1 MRFPASL
8 SRWKDLY
15 SNTLPPSGAPTK
27 KKDIESLEKVQRRA
41 SRLALK
47 QKSGEMSYEDRCR
60 LLNWQTLEKR
70 RECLSLVQCYNIIF
84 GIESLPFSDFF
95 ELTKFNRTRA
105 NHDYKLY
112 LDFSLCIYNVLD
124 SRFTFSFFYFGG
136 ILYIGF
142 TSRYPLSRDIL

>member
-124 SRFTFSFFYFGG
+124 SRFYFF
-136 ILYIGF
+136 ILLFWGN
-142 TSRYPLSRDIL
+142 PLYRVHL